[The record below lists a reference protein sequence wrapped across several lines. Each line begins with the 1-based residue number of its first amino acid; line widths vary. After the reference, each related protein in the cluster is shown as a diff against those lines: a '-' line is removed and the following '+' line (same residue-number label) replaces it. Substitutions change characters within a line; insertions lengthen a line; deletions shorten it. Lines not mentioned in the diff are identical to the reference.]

1 MTAASRCFA
10 GVGEKALGS
19 PMRPVYLY
27 RTRRYARR
35 TNGDATAVG
44 QEIGRSHFE
53 PADFARFERRLAR
66 ETQLFAQLERGH
78 RLSERC
84 CTIGFE
90 VEAWL
95 VQRDYLP
102 APISTEYLA
111 ALDDPFVVPELSRF
125 NVELNGTP
133 QPLRGAAFSRLQTEL
148 THTWRHCLD
157 MSQRMDSALLLI
169 GILPTI
175 REGDLTMANVSP
187 LKRYEA
193 LNEQIL
199 RLRGGRPLTVDIRRT
214 QHLHTTHS
222 DVMLEAAT
230 TSFQLHVQV
239 PAERAAR
246 FYNAALVASAPVLA
260 AGANSPFLFG
270 LCLWAETRVPLFE
283 QSVAAHEPD
292 ADLAARRVS
301 FGRGYL
307 DDGLADLFEENQAR
321 FPVLLPMVS
330 NGPIDRLAHLRLH
343 NGTIWRWN
351 RPLIGFDHDGTPH
364 LRIEHRAL
372 PAGPSIIDM
381 IANAAFFTGV
391 AGALHNREPPP
402 EQGLPFEQARANF
415 YAAARDGLDAT
426 IAWVNSAPASV
437 RTLILEQ
444 LLPLAHEGL
453 RTLGVDGGDIA
464 RYLGVI
470 ERRVELR
477 RTGAAWQCAYVD
489 RHGRD
494 CRHLTAAYL
503 ENQRGGAPV
512 HEWPL

>member
-1 MTAASRCFA
+1 
-10 GVGEKALGS
+10 
-19 PMRPVYLY
+19 
-27 RTRRYARR
+27 
-35 TNGDATAVG
+35 VG

-53 PADFARFERRLAR
+53 PADFARFEQRLAD
-66 ETQLFAQLERGH
+66 ETRLFAQLERGH
-78 RLSERC
+78 RLSQRC

-102 APISTEYLA
+102 APINTEYLA

-133 QPLRGAAFSRLQTEL
+133 QPLRGAAFSRLETEL

-157 MSQRMDSALLLI
+157 MSQRMDSALVLI

-175 REGDLTMANVSP
+175 RESDLTMANVSP

-199 RLRGGRPLTVDIRRT
+199 RLRGGRPLTVDIRGAE
-214 QHLHTTHS
+214 HLHTTHT

-246 FYNAALVASAPVLA
+246 LYNAALVASAPVLA
-260 AGANSPFLFG
+260 ACANSPFLFDR
-270 LCLWAETRVPLFE
+270 CLWAETRVPLFE
-283 QSVAAHEPD
+283 QSVAVHEPG
-292 ADLAARRVS
+292 ADPALRRVS
-301 FGRGYL
+301 FGCGYL
-307 DDGLADLFEENQAR
+307 DGGLAELFEENRAR

-330 NGPIDRLAHLRLH
+330 DGPIDRLAHLRLH

-351 RPLIGFDHDGTPH
+351 RPLIGFDHDGMPH

-372 PAGPSIIDM
+372 PAGPSIVDM
-381 IANAAFFTGV
+381 VANAALFTGV
-391 AGALHNREPPP
+391 AGALHTREPPP
-402 EQGLPFEQARANF
+402 ERGLRFEQARANF

-426 IAWVNSAPASV
+426 IAWTDAPAV
-437 RTLILEQ
+437 DIRAVLLEQ
-444 LLPLAHEGL
+444 LLPLAQEGL
-453 RTLGVDGGDIA
+453 CMFGVDGGDIV

-470 ERRVELR
+470 EQRVRRR
-477 RTGAAWQCAYVD
+477 RTGAAWQCAYVEK
-489 RHGRD
+489 HGRD
-494 CRHLTAAYL
+494 SRRLTAAYL
-503 ENQRGGAPV
+503 ENQRSGAPV